1 MFFSDLD
8 DSWDLIVIGG
18 GITGAGILLA
28 ASKMGFRA
36 LLLEQNDFAWG
47 TSSRSSKMVHG
58 GLRYLKQGKLF
69 LTRTSVKERERLV
82 KEAPG
87 LVDPV
92 RFLLPV
98 YKGHRT
104 GRRILEL
111 GLTIYDIMAGRKQHG
126 FHDSSIFLTMAPNIR
141 GEGLLGGFHFTDAQ
155 VDDARL
161 VLRLIDESL
170 MFGGYGVNY
179 TMVTRIL
186 RNSKGNVVGV
196 AAKDTLSG
204 VTKELLSRT
213 VINATGV
220 WAENLHPLPGTGFH
234 LRPLRGSHLVFSTDT
249 LPILS
254 ALSFFH
260 PEDKRPVFA
269 IPWEGAVLFGTTDV
283 DHQGDISCDPVISE
297 QEISYLMEGL
307 YYFFPSLDISRK
319 DCIATLA
326 GVRPVLG
333 RQVLGK
339 GNIDPSK
346 ESREHMIWVNKGL
359 VTVTGGKLTTFS
371 MLARNS
377 IKAARPF
384 LPKSKGPNKSKIG
397 ESKPYK
403 RDSVFSHAEI
413 SKEFSSGLSPQT
425 LRRLKGR
432 YGKAASKITQM
443 SDSKDF
449 VQIPGTHTLWAELP
463 FAAKH
468 EHVRHLSD
476 LLLRRV
482 RVGLL
487 TKEGGMEHMDR
498 IQKLCQPVLP
508 WDEKRWEDEKN
519 NYKNL
524 WKLAYS
530 VPD

>member
-1 MFFSDLD
+1 MFLSDLD
-8 DSWDLIVIGG
+8 ESWDLIVVGG

-28 ASKMGFRA
+28 ASRMGLRA

-47 TSSRSSKMVHG
+47 TSSRSSKLVHG
-58 GLRYLKQGKLF
+58 GLRYLKQGKFL
-69 LTRTSVKERERLV
+69 LTRASVKERERLV
-82 KEAPG
+82 KEVPG

-98 YKGHRT
+98 YEGHRT
-104 GRRILEL
+104 GRWILEL

-126 FHDSSIFLTMAPNIR
+126 FHDPSDFLAMEPKIK
-141 GEGLLGGFHFTDAQ
+141 GDGLLGGFHFMDAQ

-170 MFGGYGVNY
+170 MLGGCGVNY
-179 TMVTRIL
+179 TMVTQIM

-204 VTKELLSRT
+204 ETKELLSKT

-220 WAENLHPLPGTGFH
+220 WAENLHPLPETGFH
-234 LRPLRGSHLVFSTDT
+234 LRPLRGSHLIFSTDT
-249 LPILS
+249 LPISS

-283 DHQGDISCDPVISE
+283 DHQDDISLDPVISE

-307 YYFFPSLDISRK
+307 YYFFPSLDISKK

-333 RQVLGK
+333 RPVPGK
-339 GNIDPSK
+339 GKIDPSK

-359 VTVTGGKLTTFS
+359 VTVTGGKLTTFR

-377 IKAARPF
+377 IKAAGPF
-384 LPKSKGPNKSKIG
+384 LPKFKGPNKSKPDK
-397 ESKPYK
+397 SMPDK
-403 RDSVFSHAEI
+403 RDPVFSHAEI
-413 SKEFSSGLSPQT
+413 SQELSKRLSPQT
-425 LRRLKGR
+425 WRRLKGR
-432 YGKAASKITQM
+432 YGKAANKITQM
-443 SDSKDF
+443 SHSEDF

-487 TKEGGMEHMDR
+487 IKDGGMEHMDR

-508 WDEKRWEDEKN
+508 WDEKRWEDEKSS
-519 NYKNL
+519 YKNL
-524 WKLAYS
+524 WELAYS